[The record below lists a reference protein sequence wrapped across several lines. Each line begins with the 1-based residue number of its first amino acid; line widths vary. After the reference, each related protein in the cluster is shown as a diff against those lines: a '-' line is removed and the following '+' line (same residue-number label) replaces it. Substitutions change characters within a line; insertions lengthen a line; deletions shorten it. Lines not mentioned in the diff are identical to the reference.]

1 MRSLRYLLL
10 ALLSVLP
17 VLGVQ
22 LVAPRP
28 VILGP
33 VNHPDLNPVSI
44 SNGETTLVA
53 WENHFSPLRESHR
66 IFVRNLDRPGSA
78 WSIYPGFGPVLA
90 TNGRGYLLAF
100 SRAGSR
106 FVSAPV
112 NNVIVQSVSAEGEA
126 GAQQV
131 LNRSTEGFARA
142 ALWDGER
149 WVVGYTSE
157 DHTFVAWLDENL
169 QRVALTEA
177 GLGHLFDLEVI
188 DGRVWAFVTRN
199 GETEALE
206 LFSDGTTGVRHL
218 PVNAVPT
225 HLVDLVGTTGGVLLL
240 GNREGEVGVIPFHPA
255 SGFGSENE
263 IAAGAHLVDAVPS
276 NGGAAI
282 LLVDDDG
289 AVIGDLGPTGE
300 LMSMNRL
307 NGSKAVYLGEWAEGL
322 LYFELRADDDANPW
336 TIGSNIYAYRLV
348 GRTLQEPAELI
359 SIANIASQTKPA
371 IVSTGENAIA
381 FWSEQTQSPEGVV
394 RSREIDASGNPFGP
408 IATLASIPHIDDL
421 AFDGQRIFAVW
432 TSPSRPVYAAAISGD
447 GATAKAPALIG
458 EGFSPAVASKGG
470 ATFVVWR
477 SPSSILMGTA
487 LREDGSPVVPGGFP
501 LLPAFGDMD
510 SPPTITPLGT
520 GFLVGWNARGGM
532 RTIVLSREGTVLRGD
547 DVGEK
552 GDRLVDVG
560 GGDRS
565 ALGLVSAENR
575 TMLFAFGDEARP
587 FERFD
592 PHWGASIPHSIV
604 PLGGDRYLVA
614 IARGG
619 DLYTSE
625 VTMTSA
631 FITGITPLRR
641 LGRAV
646 VWTAVEGAP
655 LGLYIDEEGVQA
667 TTGPEVSRR
676 RIVMRR

>member
-1 MRSLRYLLL
+1 MRSLRYLFL
-10 ALLSVLP
+10 ALLSALP
-17 VLGVQ
+17 ILGVQ

-33 VNHPDLNPVSI
+33 VNYPDLNPVSI

-53 WENHFSPLRESHR
+53 WENHFSPYWTTHR
-66 IFVRNLDRPGSA
+66 IFVRNLDRPESA

-90 TNGRGYLLAF
+90 TNGREYLLAF
-100 SRAGSR
+100 SRVGSR
-106 FVSAPV
+106 FISAPL

-131 LNRSTEGFARA
+131 LNRSTEGRASA
-142 ALWDGER
+142 ALWDGQR
-149 WVVGYTSE
+149 WVVGYTS
-157 DHTFVAWLDENL
+157 DGHAFVAWLDEDL
-169 QRVALTEA
+169 KRVAFAEA
-177 GLGHLFDLEVI
+177 GAGQFLDLELI

-199 GETEALE
+199 GDTEAIE
-206 LFSDGTTGVRHL
+206 LFSDGTTGARHL
-218 PVNAVPT
+218 LVNKVPM
-225 HLVDLVGTTGGVLLL
+225 VVGTTGGALMLR
-240 GNREGEVGVIPFHPA
+240 NHEGGVGVIRFHPA
-255 SGFGSENE
+255 SGFGSENK
-263 IAAGAHLVDAVPS
+263 IAAGAHLADAVPS

-289 AVIGDLGPTGE
+289 PVIVDLGPNGE
-300 LMSMNRL
+300 LVSMNRL
-307 NGSKAVYLGEWAEGL
+307 NGSRAVYLGEWAEGL
-322 LYFELRADDDANPW
+322 LYFELRADEDDNPW
-336 TIGSNIYAYRLV
+336 TIGSNIYAYRLA

-359 SIANIASQTKPA
+359 SIANIAWQTKPA
-371 IVSTGENAIA
+371 IVSTGENAVA
-381 FWSEQTQSPEGVV
+381 FWTEQALSPEDVV
-394 RSREIDASGNPFGP
+394 RSRAIDASGNPFGP

-432 TSPSRPVYAAAISGD
+432 TSQSRPIYAAAIARD
-447 GATAKAPALIG
+447 GTTATAPALIG
-458 EGFSPAVASKGG
+458 EGFSPAVASNGG

-510 SPPTITPLGT
+510 SPPRITPLGT
-520 GFLVGWNARGGM
+520 GFLVGWNAPAGM
-532 RTIVLSREGTVLRGD
+532 RTIVLTREGTVLRGD
-547 DVGEK
+547 DVGEE

-565 ALGLVSAENR
+565 ALALLSAGNR
-575 TMLFAFGDEARP
+575 TLLFAFGDEARP

-614 IARGG
+614 IARGS

-641 LGRAV
+641 LGRAE

-655 LGLYIDEEGVQA
+655 LGLFIDEEGVQA
-667 TTGPEVSRR
+667 TTGPEVRR
-676 RIVMRR
+676 RIVVRR

>member
-1 MRSLRYLLL
+1 MRLLRYLLL
-10 ALLSVLP
+10 ALLSALP
-17 VLGVQ
+17 VLGAQ

-53 WENHFSPLRESHR
+53 WENHFSPYWTTHR

-90 TNGRGYLLAF
+90 TNGREYLLAF
-100 SRAGSR
+100 SRVGSR
-106 FVSAPV
+106 FISAPV

-131 LNRSTEGFARA
+131 LNRSLEGRARA
-142 ALWDGER
+142 AQWDGER
-149 WVVGYTSE
+149 WVVGYTS
-157 DHTFVAWLDENL
+157 DGNAFVAWLDEDL
-169 QRVALTEA
+169 QRVGFAEA
-177 GLGHLFDLEVI
+177 GEGHLLDLEMI

-206 LFSDGTTGVRHL
+206 LFSDGTRGVRHL
-218 PVNAVPT
+218 LVNAVPT
-225 HLVDLVGTTGGVLLL
+225 HLVDLVGTTGGALLL
-240 GNREGEVGVIPFHPA
+240 GNREGGVGVIHFHPV

-263 IAAGAHLVDAVPS
+263 IGAGAHLADAIPS

-289 AVIGDLGPTGE
+289 AVIVDLGPDGE
-300 LMSMNRL
+300 LGSMNRL
-307 NGSKAVYLGEWAEGL
+307 NGSRAVYLGEWAEGL
-322 LYFELRADDDANPW
+322 LYFELRADEDDNPW
-336 TIGSNIYAYRLV
+336 TAGSNIYAYRLA
-348 GRTLQEPAELI
+348 GRTLHEPAELI
-359 SIANIASQTKPA
+359 SIANIASQITPA
-371 IVSTGENAIA
+371 IVSTGENAVA
-381 FWSEQTQSPEGVV
+381 FWTEQMQSPEGIV
-394 RSREIDASGNPFGP
+394 RSRAIDASGNPFGP

-432 TSPSRPVYAAAISGD
+432 TSLSRSIYAAAISRD
-447 GATAKAPALIG
+447 GATANAPALIG
-458 EGFSPAVASKGG
+458 EGDSPAVASNGG

-477 SPSSILMGTA
+477 SPSSILTGTA

-501 LLPAFGDMD
+501 LLPAFGEMVF
-510 SPPTITPLGT
+510 PAKITPFAS
-520 GFLVGWNARGGM
+520 GFLVGWIAPVGM
-532 RTIVLSREGTVLRGD
+532 RNIVLSREGTVMRGN
-547 DVGEK
+547 DVGGE

-560 GGDRS
+560 SGSSS
-565 ALGLVSAENR
+565 ALALVSAENR
-575 TMLFAFGDEARP
+575 ALLLAFDGDGR
-587 FERFD
+587 FFDRFD

-604 PLGGDRYLVA
+604 PLGGDHYLIA
-614 IARGG
+614 IARGS

-625 VTMTSA
+625 VTMSGA
-631 FITGITPLRR
+631 FITGVTPLRR
-641 LGRAV
+641 LGPAE

-667 TTGPEVSRR
+667 TKGPEVSRR
-676 RIVMRR
+676 RIVVRR

>member
-1 MRSLRYLLL
+1 MRSLRYLFL
-10 ALLSVLP
+10 ALLSALP

-28 VILGP
+28 VTLGP
-33 VNHPDLNPVSI
+33 INHPDLNPVSI

-53 WENHFSPLRESHR
+53 WENHFSVYPESHR
-66 IFVRNLDRPGSA
+66 IFVRNLDRPESA
-78 WSIYPGFGPVLA
+78 WSIYPGLGPVLA
-90 TNGRGYLLAF
+90 TNGRDYLLAF

-106 FVSAPV
+106 FMSAPV

-126 GAQQV
+126 GAQRV
-131 LNRSTEGFARA
+131 LNRSTEGRAGA
-142 ALWDGER
+142 ALWDGQR

-157 DHTFVAWLDENL
+157 SHVFIAWLDENL
-169 QRVALTEA
+169 QHVALTEA
-177 GLGHLFDLEVI
+177 GPGHLLDLELI
-188 DGRVWAFVTRN
+188 DGRVWAFGTRN
-199 GETEALE
+199 GDTEAIE
-206 LFSDGTTGVRHL
+206 LFSDGTTGARHL
-218 PVNAVPT
+218 LVNKVPA
-225 HLVDLVGTTGGVLLL
+225 HVVGATGGALMLR
-240 GNREGEVGVIPFHPA
+240 NREGGVGLVRFHPA

-263 IAAGAHLVDAVPS
+263 IAAGAHLADAVPS

-289 AVIGDLGPTGE
+289 AVIVDLGPNGE

-307 NGSKAVYLGEWAEGL
+307 NGSKAVYLGDWAEGL
-322 LYFELRADDDANPW
+322 LYFELRGDEDDNPW

-394 RSREIDASGNPFGP
+394 RSREIDAGGNPFGP

-421 AFDGQRIFAVW
+421 VFDGQRIFAVW
-432 TSPSRPVYAAAISGD
+432 TSQSRPIYAAAISRG
-447 GATAKAPALIG
+447 GATATAPDLIG
-458 EGFSPAVASKGG
+458 EGFSPAVASNGG

-510 SPPTITPLGT
+510 SPPTITPLGA

-575 TMLFAFGDEARP
+575 TLLFAFGDEARP

-641 LGRAV
+641 FGRAE

-655 LGLYIDEEGVQA
+655 LGLYIDAEGVQA
-667 TTGPEVSRR
+667 TTGPEVRR

>member
-1 MRSLRYLLL
+1 M
-10 ALLSVLP
+10 
-17 VLGVQ
+17 
-22 LVAPRP
+22 
-28 VILGP
+28 ILGP

-66 IFVRNLDRPGSA
+66 IFVGNLDRPGSA

-90 TNGRGYLLAF
+90 TNGRDYLLAF
-100 SRAGSR
+100 SRVGSR
-106 FVSAPV
+106 FMSAPV

-131 LNRSTEGFARA
+131 LNRSVEGYAGA

-149 WVVGYTSE
+149 WVVGYNSE
-157 DHTFVAWLDENL
+157 GHAFVAWLDENL
-169 QRVALTEA
+169 QRIALTEA
-177 GLGHLFDLEVI
+177 GPGHLLDLELI
-188 DGRVWAFVTRN
+188 DGRVWAFVIRN
-199 GETEALE
+199 GETEAFE

-218 PVNAVPT
+218 RVNALPT

-240 GNREGEVGVIPFHPA
+240 VNREGGVGVFRFHPA

-263 IAAGAHLVDAVPS
+263 IAAGAHLADAVPS

-289 AVIGDLGPTGE
+289 AVIVDLGPNGE
-300 LMSMNRL
+300 LVAMNRL
-307 NGSKAVYLGEWAEGL
+307 NGSRAVYLGEWAGGL
-322 LYFELRADDDANPW
+322 LYFELRPDEDDNPW
-336 TIGSNIYAYRLV
+336 TAGSNIYAYRLA

-359 SIANIASQTKPA
+359 SIANIASQTRPA
-371 IVSTGENAIA
+371 IVSTGENAVA
-381 FWSEQTQSPEGVV
+381 FWAEQTQSPEGIV
-394 RSREIDASGNPFGP
+394 RSRAIDASGNPFGP
-408 IATLASIPHIDDL
+408 VATLASIPHIDDL

-432 TSPSRPVYAAAISGD
+432 TSLSRPIYAAAISRD
-447 GATAKAPALIG
+447 GASATAPGLIG
-458 EGFSPAVASKGG
+458 EGFSPAVASNGG

-477 SPSSILMGTA
+477 SPSSILTGTA

-501 LLPAFGDMD
+501 LLPAFGQMD
-510 SPPTITPLGT
+510 SPAKITPLGT
-520 GFLVGWNARGGM
+520 GFFVGWNARGRV
-532 RTIVLSREGTVLRGD
+532 RTIVLSHEGTVLRGD
-547 DVGEK
+547 DVGRE

-560 GGDRS
+560 SGSSS
-565 ALGLVSAENR
+565 ALALVSVDNR
-575 TMLFAFGDEARP
+575 ALLLAFHGDGRF

-592 PHWGASIPHSIV
+592 SHWGASIPHSIV
-604 PLGGDRYLVA
+604 PLGGDRYL
-614 IARGG
+614 IAVVRGS

-625 VTMTSA
+625 VTMSSA
-631 FITGITPLRR
+631 FITGVTPLRR
-641 LGRAV
+641 LGPAE
-646 VWTAVEGAP
+646 VWTAVAGAP

-676 RIVMRR
+676 RIVVRR